1 MECAVAITAIDSYD
15 RPTTAVCRFCQYFG
29 KDNKDENRK
38 RKLSQNIKMYTKRWR
53 ADKMKEHNSKMHS
66 ERWLEY
72 QYLSRRGKCIISMIM
87 GQHRIIA
94 YSQYFKETLTQS
106 V

>member
-66 ERWLEY
+66 
-72 QYLSRRGKCIISMIM
+72 
-87 GQHRIIA
+87 
-94 YSQYFKETLTQS
+94 
-106 V
+106 